1 MQRSE
6 AAALQLAAVAS
17 VAIRAVLLGPVQRGL
32 LLGVSDHAA
41 WIGVDDEV
49 IVLSDQEAV
58 RLPNA
63 LELAVE
69 ELGCW
74 IQHDEALSI
83 GGGLIA
89 IGRLAVVPR
98 RWFDPRPVLPPIDT
112 ESLAGRLKEMEEHSG
127 LESDAELVSAL
138 VSHDIEGVL
147 NLCRSMLGKGE
158 GLTPE
163 GDDLLAGAF
172 AAYMLLAPTVDADT
186 EWLRSIAEEIADL
199 AGSRTTSFSAALV
212 RHALEGGVAAP
223 FASVLRSLASGTD
236 LLSTTERLLDVG
248 HTSGEFLTR
257 GIMTGGEAINQ
268 EIRQ

>member
-1 MQRSE
+1 MHRSE

-17 VAIRAVLLGPVQRGL
+17 VAIRSVLLGPVQQGL

-49 IVLSDQEAV
+49 LVLSDREAV

-69 ELGCW
+69 ELGRW
-74 IQHDEALSI
+74 IQPDDAVSI
-83 GGGLIA
+83 GGGIIA

-112 ESLAGRLKEMEEHSG
+112 KALAGRLKELEKHSG
-127 LESDAELVSAL
+127 LESDTRLVSAL
-138 VSHDIEGVL
+138 VNHDVESVL
-147 NLCRSMLGKGE
+147 KLCRSMLGKGE

-172 AAYMLLAPTVDADT
+172 AAYILLAPALDADT
-186 EWLRSIAEEIADL
+186 AWLRGIAEEIADL

-223 FASVLRSLASGTD
+223 FASVLRSLASGAD

-257 GIMTGGEAINQ
+257 GIMTGAAAINQ

>member
-17 VAIRAVLLGPVQRGL
+17 VAIRAVLLGPVHQGL

-49 IVLSDQEAV
+49 IVLSDREAV

-172 AAYMLLAPTVDADT
+172 AAYILLEPTVDTDA
-186 EWLRSIAEEIADL
+186 EWLRGIAEEIADL

-212 RHALEGGVAAP
+212 RHALGGRVAAP
-223 FASVLRSLASGTD
+223 FGSVLRSLASGTD
-236 LLSTTERLLDVG
+236 LPSTTERLLTVG

-257 GIMTGGEAINQ
+257 GIMTGAEAINQ